1 MWCLYG
7 SSQCPEQGTH
17 PATQVCRKT
26 LVESSRWPVRPW
38 CSDPAGR
45 VWLFQQF
52 HRGRASDIPH
62 VKGSHKGAQGNFC
75 KTWDSR
81 CASNRQWPPVSL
93 SGILSFRVNLVFWS
107 CDVITS
113 VSTVKLWILRWS
125 PGGSWEHAPG
135 PPWNPPGLRSLE
147 LTSPPNEKS

>member
-1 MWCLYG
+1 MAHH
-7 SSQCPEQGTH
+7 SAQSKEPIQQHEFV
-17 PATQVCRKT
+17 A
-26 LVESSRWPVRPW
+26 RPW
-38 CSDPAGR
+38 SKVAADLCDHDGRTLAGR
-45 VWLFQQF
+45 VRLFQQF

-135 PPWNPPGLRSLE
+135 PPWNPPGLRPLE